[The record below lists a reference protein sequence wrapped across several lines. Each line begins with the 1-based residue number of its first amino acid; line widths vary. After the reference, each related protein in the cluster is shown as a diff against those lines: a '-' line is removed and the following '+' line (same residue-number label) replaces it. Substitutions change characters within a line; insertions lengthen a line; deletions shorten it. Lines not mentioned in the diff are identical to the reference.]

1 MEGSLASLGLA
12 PFWIVTLGAFV
23 VLFFLGRALK
33 LPLWVRVL
41 LALFAGGVT
50 GYLFGDV
57 AASAK
62 PIGDGFIYLIRML
75 IVPLVFT
82 TIVAGVIAMGDPKRL
97 GTLGARTISLY
108 LITTLFAVTL
118 GIFMGIFFKP
128 GEGVDYQNANTGDA
142 QAQIQQ
148 RLEAANA
155 AERTV
160 VQQILDIIPQ
170 NPIDAMANGDIL
182 AIIFFAV
189 LFGVAIISARE
200 GDGPIGHVMESAAE
214 VVLKLTSMVMGL
226 APYGVFALMAWVLG
240 TQGLAVLE
248 NLAKLAFALY
258 LACAIHMVLVYGG
271 LIRVVNNL
279 PVRKFFGGI
288 LDAMSTA
295 YSTASSSATLPV
307 TISNVNKN
315 LGVEKS
321 VAGSVLPLG
330 ATINMDGTSI
340 YLGLVALFA
349 AQAVGIELEAGQYVA
364 IALTATAASVGAAG
378 IPSASLF
385 LAVAVLATFGVTQEQ
400 AVLIIALIFPFDRL
414 LDMMRTMTNV
424 TGDAAVA
431 TTVANW
437 EGALDKDVF
446 RGEKV
451 KEAA

>member
-258 LACAIHMVLVYGG
+258 LACALHMLFVYGG